1 MKTIYVDNNATT
13 PVAAEVYQAMIPFLT
28 DEYFNPSSMYERAR
42 GPSDAITAARAL
54 ITGGVDILQLRAKKT
69 PKPEIL
75 ALAKELAPLA
85 AAAGVPFV
93 INDFP
98 EIAAACNAPGC
109 HLGQDDGSLPETPI
123 TGRSTHSLEQ
133 AETAAAE
140 GADYIG
146 FGPLYATQTKPG
158 RPPIGLEDIA
168 EVHRRLPD
176 GFPIFCIG
184 GIDPKTT
191 LPEVVAAGARRVVIV
206 SALLQAKDI
215 PAEIAEIKAQLPE
228 I

>member
-1 MKTIYVDNNATT
+1 MLATARLYGILDLGYVEKSEAIATT
-13 PVAAEVYQAMIPFLT
+13 QALL
-28 DEYFNPSSMYERAR
+28 R
-42 GPSDAITAARAL
+42 GGI
-54 ITGGVDILQLRAKKT
+54 DILQLRAKKT

-85 AAAGVPFV
+85 AQAGIPFI

-98 EIAAACNAPGC
+98 EIATACQAPGC
-109 HLGQDDGSLPETPI
+109 HVGQDDGPLPETAI

-133 AETAAAE
+133 AQAAAQE

-158 RPPIGLEDIA
+158 RQPIGLEDIA
-168 EVHRRLPD
+168 QVHRLLPAD
-176 GFPIFCIG
+176 FPIFCIG
-184 GIDPKTT
+184 GIAPGST
-191 LPEVVAAGARRVVIV
+191 LPEVIAAGAKRVVIV

-215 PAEIAEIKAQLPE
+215 PAEIQAIKAQLPA
-228 I
+228 IT

>member
-1 MKTIYVDNNATT
+1 MPLQNARLYGILDLGYVEKANAISTT
-13 PVAAEVYQAMIPFLT
+13 KLLLE
-28 DEYFNPSSMYERAR
+28 
-42 GPSDAITAARAL
+42 
-54 ITGGVDILQLRAKKT
+54 GGIDILQLRAKKT

-98 EIAAACNAPGC
+98 EIAAACQAPGC
-109 HLGQDDGSLPETPI
+109 HVGQDDGPLPDTAI

-133 AETAAAE
+133 AEAAAKE

-158 RPPIGLEDIA
+158 RKPIGLEDIA
-168 EVHRRLPD
+168 EVHRRLPQN
-176 GFPIFCIG
+176 FPIFCIG
-184 GIDPKTT
+184 GIAQGTT
-191 LPEVVAAGARRVVIV
+191 LPEVIAAGARRVVIV
-206 SALLQAKDI
+206 SALLKANDI
-215 PAEIAEIKAQLPE
+215 PAEIQAIKAQLPE
-228 I
+228 IK